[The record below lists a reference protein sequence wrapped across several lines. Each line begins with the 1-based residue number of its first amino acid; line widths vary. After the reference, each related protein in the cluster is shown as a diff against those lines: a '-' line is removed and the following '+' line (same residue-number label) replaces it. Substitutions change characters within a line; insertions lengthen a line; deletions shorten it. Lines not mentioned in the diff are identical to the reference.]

1 MLMPLFVVVALFR
14 SYELLRVFD
23 IVYGLTGGG
32 PGRAT
37 ETLSFHI
44 FNEHLEANHTPDFQH
59 DQRGMANLAS
69 LTQFTFGIPTNPMSQ
84 FTTPKP

>member
-1 MLMPLFVVVALFR
+1 MPLFVVVALFR

-44 FNEHLEANHTPDFQH
+44 FNQMISGFQVGYASAAAYVLFAISLVLVAIIIKVLGLGGIEA
-59 DQRGMANLAS
+59 S
-69 LTQFTFGIPTNPMSQ
+69 E
-84 FTTPKP
+84 